1 MPIVSKYKNEQ
12 FDALMND
19 LITALEKH
27 KAPVDLSLMVLGNLT
42 TNIINGM
49 APAQRQAITERR
61 SARTGRQQRRE
72 HARCTGGRHDPE
84 STAANQSTR
93 HEGKDVKGM
102 NCCTATIV
110 QAPSER
116 SIREHP

>member
-1 MPIVSKYKNEQ
+1 MPIVSKYNNEQ

-49 APAQRQAITERR
+49 ARPSVRR
-61 SARTGRQQRRE
+61 SPKNTSRRSPPRWII
-72 HARCTGGRHDPE
+72 ATMLTE
-84 STAANQSTR
+84 SLR
-93 HEGKDVKGM
+93 
-102 NCCTATIV
+102 IL
-110 QAPSER
+110 
-116 SIREHP
+116 

>member
-1 MPIVSKYKNEQ
+1 MPIVSKYNNEQ

-49 APAQRQAITERR
+49 APAQRQAITEKFVQALTA
-61 SARTGRQQRRE
+61 SVDT
-72 HARCTGGRHDPE
+72 RHD
-84 STAANQSTR
+84 A
-93 HEGKDVKGM
+93 H
-102 NCCTATIV
+102 
-110 QAPSER
+110 
-116 SIREHP
+116 

>member
-1 MPIVSKYKNEQ
+1 MPIVSKYNNEQ

-49 APAQRQAITERR
+49 APAQRQAITEKFIRHSPPR
-61 SARTGRQQRRE
+61 WAIATMRTEFLR
-72 HARCTGGRHDPE
+72 
-84 STAANQSTR
+84 
-93 HEGKDVKGM
+93 
-102 NCCTATIV
+102 IL
-110 QAPSER
+110 
-116 SIREHP
+116 